1 MYGVR
6 LFVRL
11 SVCPIIW
18 PQQRRAAGLLLSAVR
33 AESIDRQRRAA
44 TPLQHGAAA
53 RRSAVN
59 AGSVM
64 LAAEMKRL
72 NIDLFSLLVSV

>member
-6 LFVRL
+6 LFVRLSFRL

-33 AESIDRQRRAA
+33 AGDIDRQRRCSTA
-44 TPLQHGAAA
+44 PQHGAQQSM
-53 RRSAVN
+53 RV
-59 AGSVM
+59 
-64 LAAEMKRL
+64 
-72 NIDLFSLLVSV
+72 VSCWQSS

>member
-6 LFVRL
+6 LFVRLSVRL

-33 AESIDRQRRAA
+33 AGDIDRQRRCSN
-44 TPLQHGAAA
+44 GAAA

-64 LAAEMKRL
+64 LAAEMTRL
-72 NIDLFSLLVSV
+72 NIDLFSLLVCV